1 VHVVS
6 HTKKGVMMDY
16 SELLLNI
23 QKLHRDCHE
32 ALLKRN
38 WGLAR
43 QVASAISSEAE
54 DLEEICRER
63 ESNERNVG

>member
-1 VHVVS
+1 
-6 HTKKGVMMDY
+6 MLDY
-16 SELLLNI
+16 SEILLNI
-23 QKLHRDCHE
+23 QKLHRECHE

-38 WGLAR
+38 WRLAK
-43 QVASAISSEAE
+43 QLASAISLEAE